1 MRPSAGGRVRED
13 SDAESP
19 SPGFFL
25 YLVVLFRCG
34 RFSFLDV
41 GLYVVSFDPSR
52 RPELGQN
59 NPPYQMKVLPLL
71 LPDMPVVLASQG
83 HLCLELLLLLELK
96 STLKMSLL

>member
-1 MRPSAGGRVRED
+1 M
-13 SDAESP
+13 
-19 SPGFFL
+19 
-25 YLVVLFRCG
+25 VLFCCG

-59 NPPYQMKVLPLL
+59 NPPYQMKVMPL
-71 LPDMPVVLASQG
+71 LPDMPVALSSQG